1 MISGVEL
8 RSDKQFAYEMDE
20 RDPLRRYR
28 DRFFIPKDE
37 EGQEVV
43 YLCGNSLGLQPR
55 ATRHFIEET
64 MKDWEERGVE
74 GHFAAKNPWLSY
86 HELLTEPTARIVGS
100 LPSEVVVMNSLTVN
114 LHLLLV
120 SFYRPTPSR
129 YKIITATTSFPSD
142 RYALASQAQLHGY
155 TPEEAII
162 EVPQEPGVGWSVSIE
177 KVLRQRGDE
186 VALIL
191 IDAVNYYN
199 GYYHDLKAITEV
211 GHRAGCIVGFDLAHA
226 VGNVPLELHEWDVDF
241 AAWCSYKYLNGGPG
255 CTGGCFVHERHH
267 TTHLPR
273 LAGWWGHSKERRFL
287 MEPTYLP
294 ITGAEAWQLS
304 NPPILPLAALRASM
318 EIFDEVG
325 MEALHTKSVALTS
338 YLEFLVSAMRGIE
351 IITPSNPSRRGAQ
364 LSLRLTT
371 KGKEVFDALQEQ
383 GVICDWREPDAI
395 RVAPAPLY
403 NSYLDVYRFCE
414 KLSSLL

>member
-1 MISGVEL
+1 MNPAVDL
-8 RSDKQFAYEMDE
+8 RSDKQFTYEMDE
-20 RDPLRRYR
+20 KDPLRRYR

-55 ATRHFIEET
+55 AARDFIEET
-64 MKDWEERGVE
+64 MKEWEERGVE

-86 HELLTEPTARIVGS
+86 HELLTEPTARIVGA

-120 SFYRPTPSR
+120 SFYRPTPAR
-129 YKIITATTSFPSD
+129 HKILTATTSFPSD
-142 RYALASQAQLHGY
+142 RYALASQAHLHGY
-155 TPEEAII
+155 NPDDAII
-162 EVPQEPGVGWSVSIE
+162 EVSQEGDWAASIE
-177 KVLRQRGDE
+177 RVLRERGDE
-186 VALIL
+186 IALIL

-199 GYYHDLKAITEV
+199 GYYHDLKRITDA
-211 GHRAGCIVGFDLAHA
+211 GHKTGCIVGFDLAHA
-226 VGNVPLELHEWDVDF
+226 VGNVPLSLHEWGVDF

-267 TTHLPR
+267 TTHPPR

-287 MEPTYLP
+287 MEPTYIP

-338 YLEFLVSAMRGIE
+338 YLEFLVSHMSGIE
-351 IITPSNPSRRGAQ
+351 IITPSNPERRGAQ
-364 LSLRLTT
+364 LSLRLTE
-371 KGKEVFDALQEQ
+371 KGKEVFDALQQ
-383 GVICDWREPDAI
+383 QSVICDWREPDAI

-403 NSYLDVYRFCE
+403 NSFLDVYLFSERLS
-414 KLSSLL
+414 KLL